1 MGKSLSS
8 LDWSLVQAFVA
19 VAETGSL
26 SAAARRLGASQPTL
40 GRQIRA
46 IEDALGVTLFHRQ
59 ARGLTLTETG
69 AALLAPAR
77 AMREAAG
84 QMSLI
89 AAGRAE
95 ELSGVVRLTASL
107 TVSHYLLPPILARI
121 RARHPEIEIELVPS
135 DTTENLLFREAD
147 LALRMYR
154 PEQLDVVARHLGDIE
169 LGLYGARAYLDRAG
183 RPHGVGDMLR
193 HDLVGYDRN
202 EDIILGMR
210 QAGLPMD
217 RHSFAL
223 RCDQNAVY
231 WELVRAGCGLGFG
244 QVPIG
249 AADPLVERVLPDIP
263 VPPLPIWLTAHEAM
277 RNTPRLRRVW
287 DMLAEGMAP
296 HLT

>member
-193 HDLVGYDRN
+193 HDLIGYDRN